1 MVGVTSAPAFETTP
15 PILRVSAF
23 HEPYFSASRQEISQI
38 TFCALHVCLQT
49 QSKILV
55 RPEQFAVDL
64 YCRLCIRGVFHVY
77 PDEASLLLG
86 LCYYLEK
93 VVFVERNLSRQ
104 PDL

>member
-38 TFCALHVCLQT
+38 TFRALHVCLQT

-64 YCRLCIRGVFHVY
+64 YCRLCVRGIFHVY
-77 PDEASLLLG
+77 PDEASFRLG
-86 LCYYLEK
+86 LCYYLEE
-93 VVFVERNLSRQ
+93 VVSVQWNLGCK
-104 PDL
+104 PYL

>member
-38 TFCALHVCLQT
+38 TFRALHVCLHT

-55 RPEQFAVDL
+55 RTEHFAVDL
-64 YCRLCIRGVFHVY
+64 YCRLFVSGFFHVY
-77 PDEASLLLG
+77 PDESSFLLG
-86 LCYYLEK
+86 LCYYLVY
-93 VVFVERNLSRQ
+93 VVSVLC
-104 PDL
+104 